1 MGIPSHTRIVLIP
14 SNENPAR
21 EFGISRPMVII
32 LLLLALSLAVLTGL
46 LAASFAGKHN
56 ERQRIAELQQELD
69 QARSAVAVAGELA
82 HELERM
88 RASQERLLFLFGVQ
102 DSVAADSL
110 MQWADVEPASAAA
123 ALDRTAAVVMH
134 GGPERWP
141 ARGIVTQEF
150 NPGNRARGVVPHEGI
165 DIAGPQDTPILAAA
179 EGTVVRAGVDEYLG
193 NFVEIQHGLGYL
205 TVYGHCSRIAVR
217 EGDAV
222 QSGQLV
228 AYMGTSGQSTAVHL
242 HFEIWRQGEA
252 VDPRTILSGEP
263 IPN

>member
-14 SNENPAR
+14 STEAPAR
-21 EFGISRPMVII
+21 EFGISRPMVVLLI
-32 LLLLALSLAVLTGL
+32 LLAVSLAVLLGL
-46 LAASFAGKHN
+46 LLASFAGKHQ
-56 ERQRIAELQQELD
+56 ERQRIAELQTELD
-69 QARSAVAVAGELA
+69 QARSAVAVAGDLA
-82 HELERM
+82 RELESM

-110 MQWADVEPASAAA
+110 MSWADVEPASAAV

-150 NPGNRARGVVPHEGI
+150 IPGNRPNGVVPHLGI

-179 EGTVVRAGVDEYLG
+179 EGSVVRVGEDEYLG

-217 EGDAV
+217 KGDEV

-252 VDPRTILSGEP
+252 VNPRTILSGEP
-263 IPN
+263 TSN